1 MLPKSQ
7 ASPWLRSWLRR
18 TSTWWLYLG
27 LAGLGALTFL
37 LRCIR
42 LFDSNNYY
50 LINPDSYFF
59 HWVAGRVIS
68 GEGPPAGTS
77 GVNFDLHSGFAYPL
91 AYIAKALEFTFHLS
105 SADSLKLACEFLPPA
120 VAVISMF
127 VLYFAVARLCNRRV
141 AFFCALAWALLS
153 YLIFVGAAGNNDRDS
168 LTILLLMVGA
178 ISFYSFRGW
187 RFNIGNRDVRWVVA
201 AISVLLVQGL
211 LYLEWGFEGAPIMLF
226 VIFVYFVFKYILDYL
241 SLRRSEPS
249 VKRRLVLAA
258 KKLDLRPFVLVVV
271 IDLVIAG
278 LNYHELRTSF
288 GILQGMLIGRFK
300 YDPYGSSEMM
310 GLSLRDLFSYG
321 FFTIPIVAGIY
332 VALKWRNDAIVF
344 FTSWFVSLVVL
355 SVFAYR
361 LLFASLP
368 AACVVSGAGLAY
380 LWDVSQRVK
389 VETWKKVG
397 MVILL
402 ILLFLGSWLGATGIG
417 GDGVLS
423 PNRQWQR
430 ALAYLRDSTPED
442 AIVMSQWGC
451 GYWILDVGQRRPLV
465 DNGYY
470 GWDVGRLHGVG
481 LAYSTSNPDEAAAI
495 MAKNGA
501 EYLVFAKQD
510 LDLAKPIMA
519 WAFFNNEHDEFPDES
534 LVVRSLNGEFVG
546 GDGLEVV
553 FKNDEVVILALAQPV
568 QK

>member
-1 MLPKSQ
+1 M
-7 ASPWLRSWLRR
+7 A
-18 TSTWWLYLG
+18 
-27 LAGLGALTFL
+27 
-37 LRCIR
+37 
-42 LFDSNNYY
+42 
-50 LINPDSYFF
+50 
-59 HWVAGRVIS
+59 

-77 GVNFDLHSGFAYPL
+77 GANFAVHSGFTYPL
-91 AYIAKALEFTFHLS
+91 AYVAKVLEFTFHLS
-105 SADSLKLACEFLPPA
+105 PADSLKLVSEFLPPA
-120 VAVISMF
+120 VAVISIF
-127 VLYFAVARLCNRRV
+127 VVYFAVARFCNRKV
-141 AFFCALAWALLS
+141 AFFSALAWALLS
-153 YLIFVGAAGNNDRDS
+153 YLIFIGAAGNNDRDS
-168 LTILLLMVGA
+168 LTILLVMVGA
-178 ISFYSFRGW
+178 ISFYSFKGR
-187 RFNIGNRDVRWVVA
+187 RFTIGNRDVGWVGA

-211 LYLEWGFEGAPIMLF
+211 LYLEWGFEGALIMLF

-249 VKRRLVLAA
+249 VKRRLVLTA
-258 KKLDLRPFVLVVV
+258 KKLDLRAFVLVVV

-300 YDPYGSSEMM
+300 YDPYGSSEML
-310 GLSLRDLFSYG
+310 GLSLQDLFSFG
-321 FFTIPIVAGIY
+321 FFTIPMVAGVY

-344 FTSWFVSLVVL
+344 FTSWFIALVFL

-380 LWDVSQRVK
+380 LWDMSRGVK

-402 ILLFLGSWLGATGIG
+402 ILLFLGSLLGATGIG

-423 PNRQWQR
+423 PNRQWQH

-451 GYWILDVGQRRPLV
+451 GYWILDVGQRRPIV

-470 GWDVGRLHGVG
+470 GWDLDRLQGVG

-501 EYLVFAKQD
+501 EYLVFAKSD
-510 LDLAKPIMA
+510 LDLARPIMA
-519 WAFFNNEHDEFPDES
+519 WAFLGNDHDEFPEES
-534 LVVRSLNGEFVG
+534 LVVRSLNGEFVEG
-546 GDGLEVV
+546 GGIEVV
-553 FKNDEVVILALAQPV
+553 FKNDEVVILALAPPV
-568 QK
+568 PK